1 MTENQNVALKLTEI
15 DRQIREL
22 DKQRKLLIYQRNSLK
37 REEMIKKTSARDCKS
52 RGCITMSDG
61 IRSVG
66 TKKGIEGQFSE
77 VRIVFGP
84 HYFVNLRLNE
94 KEEVI
99 FELGATHHG
108 FKADASKVGGELE
121 SFIYEIRNAHPRN
134 NID

>member
-1 MTENQNVALKLTEI
+1 MPENQNVALKLTEL
-15 DRQIREL
+15 DEQIKEL
-22 DKQRKLLIYQRNSLK
+22 DKQRRLLTRQRNSLK
-37 REEMIKKTSARDCKS
+37 REEIKNRQPVIVKS
-52 RGCITMSDG
+52 RGCMSEG

-66 TKKGIEGQFSE
+66 IQKNIEGQYSK

-108 FKADASKVGGELE
+108 FKADASEVGGELE
-121 SFIYEIRNAHPRN
+121 TFIYEIRDAHPQN
-134 NID
+134 KFD